1 MAVVRPKLKWMR
13 GKTYYLGLSH
23 SSMAPHPIRFT
34 ADSGVSEYTHGVTV
48 VGTQGQPGAIVYWN
62 IPDSAPNNMMYYCTV
77 HGIGM
82 GNKITVIRDPATIIA
97 WGGDRGVFGSGSN
110 TINGVMNNVQ
120 DYIDISTTGNAV
132 DFGDMLEPKMDYAA
146 ASSQTRGLF
155 VAGETGVPGQTPIS
169 NSNSIE
175 YITFATLNS
184 STNFGDY
191 YPPSGGGTWESN
203 HTGTSNGTIGV
214 FFGGYDGTNGAPD
227 YGARRN
233 IRYITID
240 TLSNG
245 VDFGLMTS
253 YRRNAAAVADAT
265 RAVVVGGETQTGG
278 QAYATDTM
286 EYVTIAT
293 PGNASNFGN
302 LLNTGKAESQGS
314 GDKTR
319 GMIMGGRGGSS
330 VDTEIEYITI
340 QTTGNSVDFGDLLT
354 NRLYCGVTS
363 NGLRSVIAG
372 GSGDVDPMNSMEYIT
387 IQTPGNSQ
395 DFGDLTVG
403 RTRGVQGVSG
413 NAA

>member
-1 MAVVRPKLKWMR
+1 MAVVRPKLKWIR
-13 GKTYYLGLSH
+13 GKTYYLDLSH

-48 VGTQGQPGAIVYWN
+48 IGTQGQPGAIVYWN

-120 DYIDISTTGNAV
+120 DYIDISTTGNAS

-155 VAGETGVPGQTPIS
+155 VAGENGVVGQTPIS

-184 STNFGDY
+184 SADFGDY
-191 YPPSGGGTWESN
+191 YGAWESN

-227 YGARRN
+227 YGARNN
-233 IRYITID
+233 IRYITIG
-240 TLSNG
+240 TLSNAL
-245 VDFGLMTS
+245 DFGTMST

-265 RAVVVGGETQTGG
+265 RAVVCGGETRTGG
-278 QAYATDTM
+278 QQWATDTM

-293 PGNASNFGN
+293 PGNASAFGN

-319 GMIMGGRGGSS
+319 GMLMGGRGGSS

>member
-1 MAVVRPKLKWMR
+1 MAIQRPKLKFQR
-13 GKTYYLGLSH
+13 GTTYIIDQSD
-23 SSMAPHPIRFT
+23 SSNAGHPLRFT
-34 ADSGVSEYTHGVTV
+34 ADSGATEYTTGVTATGTPGQAGAKTTFV
-48 VGTQGQPGAIVYWN
+48 V
-62 IPDSAPNNMMYYCTV
+62 PNNAPTNLMYYCAT
-77 HGIGM
+77 HGLGM
-82 GNKITVIRDPATIIA
+82 GNKMKTIQDPATMIA

-146 ASSQTRGLF
+146 VSSQTRGLF
-155 VAGETGVPGQTPIS
+155 VAGETGTVGQTPSS

-184 STNFGDY
+184 SADFGDY
-191 YPPSGGGTWESN
+191 YGSWESN
-203 HTGTSNGTIGV
+203 HTGAGNGTTGV

-227 YGARRN
+227 YGARNN
-233 IRYITID
+233 IRYIAIG
-240 TLSNG
+240 TLGNALN
-245 VDFGLMTS
+245 FGTMST

-265 RAVVVGGETQTGG
+265 RAVVCGGETRTGG
-278 QAYATDTM
+278 QQWATDTM
-286 EYVTIAT
+286 EYVTIES
-293 PGNASNFGN
+293 PGNASTFGN

-314 GDKTR
+314 GDNTR
-319 GMIMGGRGGSS
+319 GILMGGRGGSS

-354 NRLYCGVTS
+354 NRFYCGVTS
-363 NGLRSVIAG
+363 NGIRSVIAG

-395 DFGDLTVG
+395 DFGDLAVS
-403 RTRGVQGVSG
+403 VQKNSSTSA
-413 NAA
+413 NAS

>member
-1 MAVVRPKLKWMR
+1 MAIQRPKLKFQR
-13 GKTYYLGLSH
+13 GTTYIIDQSD
-23 SSMAPHPIRFT
+23 SSNAGHPLRFT
-34 ADSGVSEYTHGVTV
+34 ADSGATEYTTGVTATGTPGQAGAKTTFV
-48 VGTQGQPGAIVYWN
+48 V
-62 IPDSAPNNMMYYCTV
+62 PNNAPTNLMYYCAT
-77 HGIGM
+77 HGLGM
-82 GNKITVIRDPATIIA
+82 GNKMKTIQDPATMIA

-146 ASSQTRGLF
+146 VSSQTRGLF
-155 VAGETGVPGQTPIS
+155 VAGETGTVGQTPSS

-184 STNFGDY
+184 SADFGDY
-191 YPPSGGGTWESN
+191 YGSWESN
-203 HTGTSNGTIGV
+203 HTGAGNGTTGV

-227 YGARRN
+227 YGARNN
-233 IRYITID
+233 IRYIAIG
-240 TLSNG
+240 TLGNALN
-245 VDFGLMTS
+245 FGTMST

-265 RAVVVGGETQTGG
+265 RAVVCGGETRTGG
-278 QAYATDTM
+278 QQWATDTM
-286 EYVTIAT
+286 EYVTIAS
-293 PGNASNFGN
+293 PGNASTFGN

-314 GDKTR
+314 GDNTR
-319 GMIMGGRGGSS
+319 GILMGGRGGSS

-363 NGLRSVIAG
+363 NGIRSVIAG